1 MFLSTDRYMLC
12 YILPD
17 NFLCRSL
24 CTQYNYQYKYF
35 YTPGNC
41 LYMSLCT
48 PDNYL
53 CKSLCTLDSHRYT
66 SRCMSLYS
74 SRCIRNK
81 GQYIHYDNLFQTC
94 LQPLYSPMH

>member
-35 YTPGNC
+35 YTPG
-41 LYMSLCT
+41 
-48 PDNYL
+48 NYL

-94 LQPLYSPMH
+94 LQPL